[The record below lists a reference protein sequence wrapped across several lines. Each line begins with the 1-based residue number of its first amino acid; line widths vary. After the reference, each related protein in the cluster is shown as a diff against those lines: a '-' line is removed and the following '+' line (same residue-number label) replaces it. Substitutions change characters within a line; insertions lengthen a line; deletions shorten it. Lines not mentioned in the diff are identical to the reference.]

1 MLPIQI
7 TLEGFMSYR
16 DAATLSFEG
25 ASLWMLSGG
34 NGAGKSTVFDAMRWT
49 LFGRHRGGGQGHEA
63 LIHHAKTK
71 LRVAFDLEVS
81 SGRFRLMRT
90 LSRGGKS
97 TWQIERLNGETTEK
111 VPETDGRDGYNR
123 WLSENLGLSDET
135 FGAAFYLAQGRGDAI
150 LNARPEERYEMLA
163 EIVDLSAFQRL
174 HESAKTRAIELE
186 SEARAG
192 RAQWESAPDIDPAQ
206 IELLAGKLAQ
216 IEAQIEANRSRR
228 EELARLQ
235 PWASQWQHL
244 ESARRENAQFL
255 EKARGILEDGAQIER
270 DFARL
275 GELETLLPPLQ
286 NWLDGRERAAQNESQ
301 IERLKRDCE
310 SAQQK
315 LIEAKSEWENA
326 AARRDAGETELRA
339 RENERVQALSRL
351 QELAPSLAEI
361 AQLEKWRGE
370 TRELE
375 GQLRKFPNDLA
386 AQKTALEGRIAQA
399 NAQTVALAIL
409 GRFSRARGD
418 WHSAQ
423 SHIGA
428 AQKQKIELKTAR
440 PAAEITSQKCEIAAQ
455 KSREDALVAAQTL
468 AAASARR
475 LDVEKA
481 IERFEKVKGEA
492 NCHFC
497 GQKLTPQHAQ
507 SEAARLQQAL
517 ETVRNEEEAA
527 QNARDAAQL
536 AAKSAQSE
544 AKAAQSG
551 LQNLQ
556 LALQKVEN
564 ELDNVEKSREVA
576 ARSGAEALREL
587 PDDFAAHFDG
597 QSSTHWDEAR
607 VAAALR
613 NDFPTANA
621 LDALRA
627 AIEPLAQWQNE
638 AKIAAQNLAAREKI
652 AARLEAIAE
661 QIEPLLAR
669 YDEAL
674 ARRIRAEENELQR
687 ALQTAAASLESLQ
700 TEQRDAAREVERA
713 QLSLES
719 ARAEVAALQNQLAA
733 LGATQIEIERA
744 LQLQRAAANATLQTI
759 FARDLEPLRADF
771 TGWEN
776 EQSRLQILDLPTRAA
791 QLREGR
797 ERIAALQSE
806 AQAIELSLQ
815 NVPDAARRAPQE
827 LESEAD
833 ELRQQSEGREE
844 ERRALQLEIAGL
856 ERASAEKARLQNAL
870 VEAETRARQH
880 KTLAELL
887 GPRQLQRHLLREAE
901 NGIVDEANGVL
912 DRISSGTL
920 RLELRADDDDIAGAR
935 KGPPKVLDVAVLQS
949 GGDSPSP
956 AMLPAFLSG
965 SQRFRVAV
973 ALALGIGRYATRGAG
988 HGRLEAVII
997 DEGFGS
1003 LDKIGRGEM
1012 IDELKALG
1020 EELRRVI
1027 LVSHQEEFAEAFPN
1041 RYLIEHDGSAST
1053 ARLMVS

>member
-49 LFGRHRGGGQGHEA
+49 LFNRHRGGGQGHEA
-63 LIHHAKTK
+63 LIHHDKTK

-111 VPETDGRDGYNR
+111 VPETDGRDGYNH
-123 WLSENLGLSDET
+123 WLSENLALSDET

-192 RAQWESAPDIDPAQ
+192 RAQWENAPDIDPAD
-206 IELLAGKLAQ
+206 IEELARKLAH
-216 IEAQIEANRSRR
+216 IEAHIEDNRHRR
-228 EELARLQ
+228 EELSHLL
-235 PWASQWQHL
+235 PWALQWQSL
-244 ESARRENAQFL
+244 ESTRRENAQYL
-255 EKARGILEDGAQIER
+255 ETARQILEDAPQIER

-286 NWLDGRERAAQNESQ
+286 NWLDGRERAAQNATQTEQ
-301 IERLKRDCE
+301 LKRNCE
-310 SAQQK
+310 TAQQK
-315 LIEAKSEWENA
+315 MGA
-326 AARRDAGETELRA
+326 AERDLKRAATRRDVGENELRK
-339 RENERVQALSRL
+339 REGERVQALSRL

-370 TRELE
+370 ARELE
-375 GQLRKFPNDLA
+375 GQLRDFSDDLA
-386 AQKTALEGRIAQA
+386 ERKKGLENRIAKA
-399 NAQTVALAIL
+399 VTQTAALAIL
-409 GRFSRARGD
+409 HRFSRARGD
-418 WHSAQ
+418 WQISQ
-423 SHIGA
+423 PQILS
-428 AQKQKIELKTAR
+428 AQKQKIELETAR
-440 PAAEITSQKCEIAAQ
+440 PAAENTMETAEAALQ
-455 KSREDALVAAQTL
+455 KSREDSLVAAQTL
-468 AAASARR
+468 AAATARR
-475 LDVEKA
+475 LDAEKA
-481 IERFEKVKGEA
+481 IARFEEVRGEA

-507 SEAARLQQAL
+507 SEAARLKQAL
-517 ETVRNEEEAA
+517 ATAQNEEQTA

-536 AAKSAQSE
+536 AVKSAQSE
-544 AKAAQSG
+544 AKVAQSA
-551 LQNLQ
+551 LQNLE

-564 ELDNVEKSREVA
+564 ELDNAEKSREVA

-587 PDDFAAHFDG
+587 PGDFAARFDG

-607 VAAALR
+607 VAATLQ
-613 NDFPTANA
+613 NSFPTADD

-627 AIEPLAQWQNE
+627 AAAPLSQWQNE
-638 AKIAAQNLAAREKI
+638 AKVVAQNLVAREKI
-652 AARLEAIAE
+652 AARLEAVAE
-661 QIEPLLAR
+661 QIEPLMAR

-674 ARRIRAEENELQR
+674 ARRILAEEAELQR
-687 ALQTAAASLESLQ
+687 TLQFAEASLESLQ
-700 TEQRDAAREVERA
+700 TEQREAAREMERA

-719 ARAEVAALQNQLAA
+719 VRGEVAAGQNQLAA
-733 LGATQIEIERA
+733 LGAAQIEIERA
-744 LQLQRAAANATLQTI
+744 LQLQRGAANATLKTI
-759 FARDLEPLRADF
+759 FARELEPLRADF
-771 TGWEN
+771 TGWKN
-776 EQSRLQILDLPTRAA
+776 EQARLQTLDLPTRAA

-797 ERIAALQSE
+797 ERIAALESE

-815 NVPDAARRAPQE
+815 NVPEAARRAPQE

-833 ELRQQSEGREE
+833 ELRRQSERGEE

-856 ERASAEKARLQNAL
+856 ERGRAEKARLQKSL

-920 RLELRADDDDIAGAR
+920 RLDLRADDDDIAGAR
-935 KGPPKVLDVAVLQS
+935 KGPPKVLDVAVSHS
-949 GGDSPSP
+949 GGDHSTP

-1020 EELRRVI
+1020 EELKRVI
-1027 LVSHQEEFAEAFPN
+1027 LVSHQEEFADAFPN
-1041 RYLIEHDGSAST
+1041 RYLIEHDGAAST
-1053 ARLMVS
+1053 ARLMAF